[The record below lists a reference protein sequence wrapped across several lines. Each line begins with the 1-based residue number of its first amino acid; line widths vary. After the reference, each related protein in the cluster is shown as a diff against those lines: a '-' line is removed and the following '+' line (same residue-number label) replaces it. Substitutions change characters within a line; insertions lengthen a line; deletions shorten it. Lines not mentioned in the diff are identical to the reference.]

1 MKHKPESV
9 RVPQSARALRPLA
22 SNRKARHEYTI
33 LDTVEAGISLQG
45 TEVKA
50 ARGGN
55 IQLKDSYVEFRDGEM
70 FLIGAHISGYTHG
83 NRENHEPE
91 RPRKLLLKRREIDKW
106 HGKLQGKGL
115 TVIPLSVHLRGDR
128 VKVEIALAQ
137 GKKFYDK
144 REDEKKK
151 ELEREA
157 RAAMS
162 VVRR

>member
-1 MKHKPESV
+1 MNHKPDD
-9 RVPQSARALRPLA
+9 PRALRPLA
-22 SNRKARHEYTI
+22 SNRKARHDYTI
-33 LDTVEAGISLQG
+33 LESVEAGISLHG

-55 IQLKDSYVEFRDGEM
+55 VQLKDSYVEFRDGEM

-91 RPRKLLLKRREIDKW
+91 RERKLLLKRREIDKW
-106 HGKLQGKGL
+106 HGKVQGKGL
-115 TVIPLSVHLRGDR
+115 TVIPLGVHLRGDR

-144 REDEKKK
+144 REDE
-151 ELEREA
+151 
-157 RAAMS
+157 
-162 VVRR
+162 